1 MTATKIIAALALA
14 ASVSTAAD
22 AGCLKGAV
30 VGGIAG
36 HYAHHHAILGAVAG
50 CAIAHHMEVKA
61 REQKAAQ
68 AAQQTHPVAAPK
80 TP

>member
-1 MTATKIIAALALA
+1 MRTTGWAAALLFAVALA
-14 ASVSTAAD
+14 SPAQ

-30 VGGIAG
+30 VGAIAG

-50 CAIAHHMEVKA
+50 CAIAHHMAVKA

-68 AAQQTHPVAAPK
+68 ATAHQVPSPQGH
-80 TP
+80 